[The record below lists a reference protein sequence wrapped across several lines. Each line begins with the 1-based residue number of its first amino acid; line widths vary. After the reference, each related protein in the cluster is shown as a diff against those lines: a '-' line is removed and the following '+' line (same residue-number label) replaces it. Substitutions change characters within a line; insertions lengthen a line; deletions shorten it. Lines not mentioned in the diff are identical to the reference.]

1 MFKFLILQFA
11 FSFSYSISED
21 PPAAPTPYP
30 TTVRP
35 TTPPTTTRF
44 TTYPTTARPTTFP
57 TTARPTTYPT
67 TAPNPDGCPVGWVQS
82 TEGCFLF
89 HHTGITVM
97 LKRRIKVRI
106 LLAIGLTWRQGQE
119 ECEKLGGYLAE
130 IKSQMQQDFLES

>member
-11 FSFSYSISED
+11 FSFSYSLSED
-21 PPAAPTPYP
+21 PTEAPNSY
-30 TTVRP
+30 
-35 TTPPTTTRF
+35 
-44 TTYPTTARPTTFP
+44 P

-89 HHTGITVM
+89 HHT
-97 LKRRIKVRI
+97 
-106 LLAIGLTWRQGQE
+106 AIGLTWRQGQE

-130 IKSQMQQDFLES
+130 IKSQMQQDFLMSIANLEEILID

>member
-1 MFKFLILQFA
+1 MEMIRRTMFKFLILQFA
-11 FSFSYSISED
+11 FSYSLSED
-21 PPAAPTPYP
+21 PTAAPTPYP

-35 TTPPTTTRF
+35 TT
-44 TTYPTTARPTTFP
+44 YP

-67 TAPNPDGCPVGWVQS
+67 TAPNPHGCPVGWVQS